1 MASVQ
6 LDQVSKTF
14 HLKEGPVEALRNIK
28 FEIGDREFV
37 SLIGPSGCGKSTV
50 LRLIAG
56 LLAPSSGD
64 IQIHGLAPAMARSQR
79 LYAFVFQD
87 PVMFPWR
94 TVIKN
99 VEMPLEVVGGRT
111 GKERAERAQ
120 SLLNLVG
127 LKGFEKATP
136 NQLSGGMRHRAAI
149 ARALMLEPP
158 VLLMDE
164 PFGALDEITRDRMNL
179 ELLRIWGET
188 RSAVVFVTHSIEEA
202 VFLSDRILVLS
213 PRPGTV
219 VADIPIA
226 LPRPRSLTL
235 KQSEPAFNYS
245 TLVRKKLTEITIAAE
260 MEQFRVSVG

>member
-1 MASVQ
+1 MTSVK
-6 LDQVSKTF
+6 LEQVSKAF
-14 HLKEGPVEALRNIK
+14 DLKEGTVVALQDINCAI
-28 FEIGDREFV
+28 EDREFV

-56 LLAPSSGD
+56 LLAPTSGD
-64 IQIHGLAPAMARSQR
+64 IQVHGLTPAIARSQR

-99 VEMPLEVVGGRT
+99 VEMPLEVVGGKT
-111 GKERAERAQ
+111 GKERTRRAQ
-120 SLLNLVG
+120 SLLELVG
-127 LKGFEKATP
+127 LQGFEKATP
-136 NQLSGGMRHRAAI
+136 GQLSGGMKHRAAI

-188 RSAVVFVTHSIEEA
+188 QSAVIFVTHSIEEA
-202 VFLSDRILVLS
+202 VFLSDRIVVLS

-219 VADIPIA
+219 VTDIPID
-226 LPRPRSLTL
+226 LPRPRTL
-235 KQSEPAFNYS
+235 AVKQSEKAFAYS
-245 TLVRKKLTEITIAAE
+245 TLVRRKLTEITVAAE
-260 MEQFRVSVG
+260 MAQFGAVAG

>member
-1 MASVQ
+1 MASVKLEKVCKEFQ
-6 LDQVSKTF
+6 LKDGTVLA
-14 HLKEGPVEALRNIK
+14 LKDVAC
-28 FEIGDREFV
+28 EIGDREFV

-56 LLAPSSGD
+56 LLAPTSGD
-64 IQIHGLAPAMARSQR
+64 IHLHGLSPAIARSQR

-94 TVIKN
+94 TVVKN
-99 VEMPLEVVGGRT
+99 VEMPLEVVGGKMS
-111 GKERAERAQ
+111 KERANRAQ
-120 SLLNLVG
+120 ALLELVG
-127 LKGFEKATP
+127 LQGFEKATP
-136 NQLSGGMRHRAAI
+136 NQLSGGMKHRAAI

-188 RSAVVFVTHSIEEA
+188 NAAVIFVTHSIEEA

-213 PRPGTV
+213 PRPGTI
-219 VADIPIA
+219 VADIQID
-226 LPRPRSLTL
+226 LPRPRTL
-235 KQSEPAFNYS
+235 LVKQSEQAFSYS
-245 TLVRKKLTEITIAAE
+245 TQVRKKLTEITIAAE
-260 MEQFRVSVG
+260 MDQFGAMAG

>member
-1 MASVQ
+1 MASVK
-6 LDQVSKTF
+6 LEKVSKEF
-14 HLKEGPVEALRNIK
+14 HLKEGSVLALKDVE
-28 FEIGDREFV
+28 FETGDREFV

-56 LLAPSSGD
+56 LLVPTRGE
-64 IQIHGLAPAMARSQR
+64 IQVHGLTPATARSQR

-99 VEMPLEVVGGRT
+99 VEMPLEVVGGKT
-111 GKERAERAQ
+111 GKERARRAQ
-120 SLLNLVG
+120 SLLELVG
-127 LKGFEKATP
+127 LQGFEKATP
-136 NQLSGGMRHRAAI
+136 GQLSGGMKHRAAI

-188 RSAVVFVTHSIEEA
+188 QSAVIFVTHSIEEA

-219 VADIPIA
+219 VADIKID
-226 LPRPRSLTL
+226 LPHPRSLAV
-235 KQSEPAFNYS
+235 KQSEQAFGYS

-260 MEQFRVSVG
+260 MDQFGAVAG

>member
-1 MASVQ
+1 MASVKLEKISKEFQ
-6 LDQVSKTF
+6 LKDGAV
-14 HLKEGPVEALRNIK
+14 LALNDVNG
-28 FEIGDREFV
+28 EIGDREFV

-56 LLAPSSGD
+56 LVPPTNGEIRL
-64 IQIHGLAPAMARSQR
+64 HGLTPAAARSQR
-79 LYAFVFQD
+79 MYAFVFQD

-99 VEMPLEVVGGRT
+99 VEMPLEVVGGKT
-111 GKERAERAQ
+111 SKERADHAQ
-120 SLLNLVG
+120 ALLKLVG
-127 LKGFEKATP
+127 LQGFEKAMP
-136 NQLSGGMRHRAAI
+136 NQLSGGMKHRAAI

-179 ELLRIWGET
+179 ELLRIWGAT
-188 RSAVVFVTHSIEEA
+188 NAAVIFVTHSIEEA

-213 PRPGTV
+213 PRPGTI
-219 VADIPIA
+219 VADIPID
-226 LPRPRSLTL
+226 LPRPRTL
-235 KQSEPAFNYS
+235 LVKQSEQAFNYS

-260 MEQFRVSVG
+260 IDQFGATPE